1 MPLGTL
7 DRDPPPFFR
16 QGPSALSKLAVF
28 SALAFFLMVAD
39 ARFKVMQPLRV
50 GLAAVLYPVQWLAM
64 QPIQLV
70 QGGGQ
75 YFSSLRSAQTDK
87 DLALKKLGLQ
97 AQRANQVEQ
106 LALENQR
113 LRKLLGLRDRLQSGG
128 MAAQVLYDAADPYTR
143 KVVIDRGMT
152 DKVNLGS
159 PVVDEQGVI
168 GQVTRV
174 YPLVSEVTLLTDRD
188 HAIPVLNTRTG
199 ARGVAFGDVN
209 PCRRH
214 GVAVHGGQC
223 RCGGR
228 PAHHQWCGW
237 CVSTCCRGAVESGR
251 RVDAVFARIYCVPLG
266 LVAGASHVM
275 VLEPVTAQIA
285 ARPVPEP
292 VVATGKRGC
301 QMNAQAR
308 RGVAMIMR
316 PGQQLLLPASPL
328 FIWSS
333 LLVAMVIN
341 MTQNMGL
348 WGRAWVPDV
357 LAVVLVFWTVHQ
369 PLRDWYWCLVCVRA
383 ADGRAP
389 GCLAGAACA
398 GLYGL
403 EFLCDHHASAVA
415 LVYGTFIGG
424 AGVAAV
430 LPHMRWK
437 QCA

>member
-28 SALAFFLMVAD
+28 SALAFFIMVAD

-64 QPIQLV
+64 QPIQLL

-75 YFSSLRSAQTDK
+75 YFSSLRTAQTDK

-106 LALENQR
+106 LAIENQR

-152 DKVNLGS
+152 DKVILGS

-174 YPLVSEVTLLTDRD
+174 YPMVSEVTLLTDRD

-199 ARGVAFGDVN
+199 ARGVAFGDTSSHADAMELRYMAANADVTVGDLLTTS
-209 PCRRH
+209 
-214 GVAVHGGQC
+214 GVDGVYPPGLPVA
-223 RCGGR
+223 R
-228 PAHHQWCGW
+228 
-237 CVSTCCRGAVESGR
+237 VEKVER

-266 LVAGASHVM
+266 LVAGASHVL
-275 VLEPVTAQIA
+275 VLEPITAQIS
-285 ARPVPEP
+285 ARP
-292 VVATGKRGC
+292 A
-301 QMNAQAR
+301 
-308 RGVAMIMR
+308 
-316 PGQQLLLPASPL
+316 
-328 FIWSS
+328 
-333 LLVAMVIN
+333 
-341 MTQNMGL
+341 
-348 WGRAWVPDV
+348 PD
-357 LAVVLVFWTVHQ
+357 
-369 PLRDWYWCLVCVRA
+369 P
-383 ADGRAP
+383 
-389 GCLAGAACA
+389 
-398 GLYGL
+398 
-403 EFLCDHHASAVA
+403 VA
-415 LVYGTFIGG
+415 LSGKKK
-424 AGVAAV
+424 AA
-430 LPHMRWK
+430 K
-437 QCA
+437 